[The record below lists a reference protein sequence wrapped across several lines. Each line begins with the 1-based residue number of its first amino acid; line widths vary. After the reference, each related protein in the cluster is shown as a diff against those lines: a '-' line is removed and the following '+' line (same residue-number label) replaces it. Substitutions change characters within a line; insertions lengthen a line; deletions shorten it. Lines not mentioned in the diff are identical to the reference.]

1 MAPSEVHR
9 YAPALLASVAAV
21 KPGDD
26 VTALHQRID
35 QVFDGNPGTRGFLH
49 GRLSDLTS
57 RDGMVDGDRASLLAE
72 DSLAEGERF
81 SPEEASR
88 RAADRAE
95 RMRQAIGLAAG
106 KLPGGMGE
114 KLRELAQPR
123 NLTIVLAM
131 SGAFAA
137 LQFMPVGWVLDALLA
152 SGLVLVAG
160 LTAAEVIGAI
170 KHVAAFYALVKDPGG
185 DLDQAAEH
193 LKEAVL
199 ALGVD
204 VLVALVLHKAGGIA
218 KGMTGRGGPPMGM
231 QPAMAGGGRAPAAA
245 AAGAKPEAVT
255 GPGLSGLPT
264 MMAHQKPD
272 GGPERPPGAGPGG
285 GGPGAAPGGG
295 GPGRGPGM
303 GGEPPIAADTTGA
316 GRGLGVPPPVAVP
329 PRTGAAAPEPAAQAG
344 RPPDAPGPAAPEG
357 VPRPPGPPAGGG
369 RLRPEQQREV
379 AGIGTGSPKEAEFV
393 AGLAEQGAKRDEI
406 LRQLERLRRGGG
418 RPGDRNEGLRE
429 ALQTDSGRARNAA
442 IRDDQAIRDAVEG
455 LGTKEREAMLGQLR
469 AHHLVPM
476 KAVRDFPRVFGP
488 AADAGWRPD
497 AAGNLVLLPESEAA
511 QGRLA
516 ARPNGVSR
524 PYHDNPHGDWNKDA
538 LAAVAGI
545 ERQLEK
551 RYTEGT
557 PEWGQAAR
565 QMLEDLSVCP
575 QSSCCSGLISG

>member
-9 YAPALLASVAAV
+9 YAPALLAGVAAV

-49 GRLSDLTS
+49 GRLSDLAS
-57 RDGMVDGDRASLLAE
+57 RDGMVDGDRASLLAEAE

-123 NLTIVLAM
+123 SLTIVLAM

-357 VPRPPGPPAGGG
+357 VW
-369 RLRPEQQREV
+369 L
-379 AGIGTGSPKEAEFV
+379 
-393 AGLAEQGAKRDEI
+393 
-406 LRQLERLRRGGG
+406 
-418 RPGDRNEGLRE
+418 
-429 ALQTDSGRARNAA
+429 
-442 IRDDQAIRDAVEG
+442 
-455 LGTKEREAMLGQLR
+455 
-469 AHHLVPM
+469 
-476 KAVRDFPRVFGP
+476 
-488 AADAGWRPD
+488 
-497 AAGNLVLLPESEAA
+497 
-511 QGRLA
+511 
-516 ARPNGVSR
+516 
-524 PYHDNPHGDWNKDA
+524 
-538 LAAVAGI
+538 
-545 ERQLEK
+545 
-551 RYTEGT
+551 
-557 PEWGQAAR
+557 
-565 QMLEDLSVCP
+565 CP
-575 QSSCCSGLISG
+575 